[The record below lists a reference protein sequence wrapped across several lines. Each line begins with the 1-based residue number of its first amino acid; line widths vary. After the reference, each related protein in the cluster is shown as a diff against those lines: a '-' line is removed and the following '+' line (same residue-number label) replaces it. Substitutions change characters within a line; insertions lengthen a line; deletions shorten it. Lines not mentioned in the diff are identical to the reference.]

1 MTGLHSLAYTKRSG
15 FSIDYGREIEE
26 EIVRIQQFTEK
37 NPVIQQRFPT
47 RWLAIKLLEQDEDVH
62 KKLLSLE
69 GGEEIIAESQ
79 ESLDHLKEVFGEDSD
94 TILADRRYGWINGL
108 VREAVK
114 HTRPNQMTISDR
126 IDQIVTNQYI
136 GVPLFLAM
144 MWVVFMFTTEI
155 STPYVDWIEGVISGP
170 ITNWLIAT
178 LGVLGARGTWGES
191 LLVDGIIAGVGGIL
205 SFVPVLFALYLALAV
220 LEDSGYMARGAF
232 VMDNLMHVFGLHGK
246 SFVPLVIGFG
256 CTVPA
261 MYATRTLES
270 RKDRILTGLLIPFM
284 SCGARL
290 PVYVLFASIF
300 FPENS
305 GTVVFWLYLIG
316 ILMAIA
322 AGILLRKFV
331 FKGKEPS
338 PFVMELPSYRMP
350 TFKAIWMHTW
360 ERTSSFLKKASTA
373 IMVAS
378 IIIWLL
384 LSIPVTGSENFA
396 QVSPEKS
403 AFGKFSE
410 WISPIFQPLG
420 FGEWQMSGALV
431 SGLSGKEVIITTLA
445 QTYGIESNEI
455 AENISVDL
463 GKDIGFILKSF
474 IVATGDTIRSLPRI
488 IGIKIDAAEIE
499 AEPSNLMQT
508 IAIRFD
514 SSSQGHGPLA
524 AFSFMIFVLLYTP
537 CVVALAAEKQ
547 ELGGKWMW
555 FTVFGQ
561 AGLAWVAS
569 LLVFQAGKIL
579 GLG

>member
-1 MTGLHSLAYTKRSG
+1 MTGIHSLAYTKRSG

-26 EIVRIQQFTEK
+26 EIVRIQQLIEK
-37 NPVIQQRFPT
+37 KPVIQQKFPS
-47 RWLAIKLLEQDEDVH
+47 RWLAIKLLEQDEDIH
-62 KKLLSLE
+62 KKLQPLE
-69 GGEEIIAESQ
+69 GGQKILTESQ
-79 ESLDHLKEVFGEDSD
+79 ESLAHLKVVFGEDSD

-114 HTRPNQMTISDR
+114 HTRPNQMTISDQ

-136 GVPLFLAM
+136 GVPLFLVM
-144 MWVVFMFTTEI
+144 MWIVFMFTTEI
-155 STPYVDWIEGVISGP
+155 STPYIDWIEGVISGP
-170 ITNWLIAT
+170 ITNWLIAL
-178 LGVLGARGTWGES
+178 LGAFGARGTWGES

-270 RKDRILTGLLIPFM
+270 RKDRILTGLLVPFM

-300 FPENS
+300 FPNNS
-305 GTVVFWLYLIG
+305 GTIVFWLYLIG
-316 ILMAIA
+316 ILMAIT

-350 TFKAIWMHTW
+350 TLKAIWMHTW

-384 LSIPVTGSENFA
+384 LSIPVTGSANFA
-396 QVSPEKS
+396 QVSPENS
-403 AFGKFSE
+403 AFGKISE
-410 WISPIFQPLG
+410 WISPIFNPLG

-455 AENISVDL
+455 TENILVDF

-488 IGIKIDAAEIE
+488 IGINIDAADNQPE
-499 AEPSNLMQT
+499 STHLMQT
-508 IAIRFD
+508 IARSFD
-514 SSSQGHGPLA
+514 SSSQGHGQLA

-547 ELGGKWMW
+547 ELGSKWMW